1 MIWSP
6 PIFETKTCW
15 WSLGLIGEA
24 ARRMT
29 EQTSVL
35 MLAEGPQ
42 NTFTSTK
49 ADKR

>member
-15 WSLGLIGEA
+15 WSLGLIDEA

-35 MLAEGPQ
+35 MLITRDAWQTGHQ
-42 NTFTSTK
+42 
-49 ADKR
+49 R